1 MRFLKSN
8 RATLVSVLNI
18 IFVAIL
24 CVLARAS
31 EWSVA
36 AGIAWK
42 ALALVYACILV
53 WFGAKADDI

>member
-1 MRFLKSN
+1 
-8 RATLVSVLNI
+8 LNI